1 MSRIEFIR
9 NEEKRYHDDC
19 YENNKLFEEGSWLY
33 KPVKTITNLLPLFDN
48 KENLIVLDLG
58 CGVGR
63 NSIPIAEAIK
73 QRNGKIICVDLL
85 DSALDNLKRYSKEYR
100 VEEVIR
106 TEKADIGN
114 YKIKPNEFDFIVAV
128 SSLEHVQS
136 EAIFEE
142 VVLQMAEGTRRNG
155 INCII
160 VNSEV
165 EEVNIETNEKLDALI
180 EVNLSTEEIMRKLNG
195 VYIDWEII
203 NLLVKPLEYKI
214 IRNELPILM
223 KTNAITY
230 VVRKLV

>member
-9 NEEKRYHDDC
+9 NEEKKYHDDC
-19 YENNKLFEEGSWLY
+19 YENNKLFEKGSWLY

-48 KENLIVLDLG
+48 KENLNVLDLG

-73 QRNGKIICVDLL
+73 QRRGKIICVDLL
-85 DSALDNLKRYSKEYR
+85 DSALDNLKRYSKEYK

-136 EAIFEE
+136 EAVFEV
-142 VVLQMAEGTRRNG
+142 VVLQMEVGTRSNG
-155 INCII
+155 INCIL

-165 EEVNIETNEKLDALI
+165 EEENIETNEKLDALI
-180 EVNLSTEEIMRKLNG
+180 EVNLSTEEVMRKLNG
-195 VYIDWEII
+195 IYRSWDIL

-214 IRNELPILM
+214 IRNELSILL
-223 KTNAITY
+223 KTNAVTY
-230 VVRKLV
+230 VVRKRV

>member
-1 MSRIEFIR
+1 MNRIEFIR
-9 NEEKRYHDDC
+9 NEEKKYHDDC

-85 DSALDNLKRYSKEYR
+85 DSALDNLKRYSKQYR

-136 EAIFEE
+136 ETIFEE
-142 VVLQMAEGTRRNG
+142 VVLQMAEGTRSNG

-180 EVNLSTEEIMRKLNG
+180 EVNLSTKEIMRKLNG
-195 VYIDWEII
+195 IYIDWEII

-214 IRNELPILM
+214 IRNELPILL

-230 VVRKLV
+230 VVRKRV

>member
-195 VYIDWEII
+195 VYIEWEII

-230 VVRKLV
+230 VVRKLI